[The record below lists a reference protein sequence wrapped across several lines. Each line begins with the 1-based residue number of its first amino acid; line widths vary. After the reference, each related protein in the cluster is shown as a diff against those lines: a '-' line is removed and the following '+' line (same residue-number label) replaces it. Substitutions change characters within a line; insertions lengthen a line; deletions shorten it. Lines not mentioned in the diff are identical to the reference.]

1 MSIPITSQTKM
12 PSSDKK
18 KLSSKYAF
26 YYRISEDF
34 PSQQKGPINTKDYEN
49 QIIKIGEFDTV
60 EDFWAIF
67 QHLRKPDS
75 CKPGIEFQLF
85 RYPIKAIW
93 EDDSNK
99 NGGRISIKLRKDFT
113 TIIWEEM
120 IFAFIGDVLQE
131 KIKNEINGIVVTS
144 RREFNTLQIWF
155 KNWNLEKNNIID
167 NYIRDLL
174 QIPPEVNLDFK
185 KFNKEDKQNKYTY
198 IL

>member
-99 NGGRISIKLRKDFT
+99 NG
-113 TIIWEEM
+113 
-120 IFAFIGDVLQE
+120 
-131 KIKNEINGIVVTS
+131 
-144 RREFNTLQIWF
+144 
-155 KNWNLEKNNIID
+155 
-167 NYIRDLL
+167 
-174 QIPPEVNLDFK
+174 
-185 KFNKEDKQNKYTY
+185 
-198 IL
+198 

>member
-1 MSIPITSQTKM
+1 MSLPIQSPAKI

-26 YYRISEDF
+26 YYRVSEDF
-34 PSQQKGPINTKDYEN
+34 HSQQKGPINTKDYEN

-85 RYPIKAIW
+85 RNPIKPIW
-93 EDDSNK
+93 EDDNNK

-185 KFNKEDKQNKYTY
+185 KFNKEDSEETK
-198 IL
+198 

>member
-155 KNWNLEKNNIID
+155 KNWNLEKNI
-167 NYIRDLL
+167 
-174 QIPPEVNLDFK
+174 
-185 KFNKEDKQNKYTY
+185 
-198 IL
+198 